1 MKKYLIL
8 SFLFLLVITP
18 VVAKGTPTTS
28 GQQMNSNST
37 TVTTTTNPTD
47 KPIVSPTG
55 NQVQNKNEV
64 QTQNQGQEK
73 QIEIKTQESEELTQK
88 VSDQVHELIDTVGA
102 KKGIGQEVKEV
113 AQNQIKNQENIK
125 SSLAQLQLRKYFIKF
140 FIGSDKKVIQD
151 VEEKIEQSKLMIQQL
166 EELKLKTKNTA
177 DLQQLQETI
186 DLITYQNTSLQ
197 EKIDI
202 ENQSKGMFGWLTKL
216 FNK

>member
-8 SFLFLLVITP
+8 SFLFLLIVTP
-18 VVAKGTPTTS
+18 VVAKGAPATS

-37 TVTTTTNPTD
+37 PVTITINPTN
-47 KPIVSPTG
+47 KPTISPTG
-55 NQVQNKNEV
+55 SQVKNKNEV
-64 QTQNQGQEK
+64 QTKNQGEEK
-73 QIEIKTQESEELTQK
+73 QLEVKTQEAEELTQK

-102 KKGIGQEVKEV
+102 KSGIGQQVKEV

-125 SSLAQLQLRKYFIKF
+125 SSLAQLQLRKYFVKF
-140 FIGSDKKVIQD
+140 FIGSDKKAIQNA
-151 VEEKIEQSKLMIQQL
+151 EEQLEQSKLMVQQL
-166 EELKLKTKNTA
+166 EELKLKTKNTS

-197 EKIDI
+197 EKIDL
-202 ENQSKGMFGWLTKL
+202 ENQSKGMFGWLIKL